1 MAISRYDIFISHK
14 HTEWPFARSLFTSL
28 TAKGY
33 SCWYDADGL
42 HSGNLEQ
49 IFQYIDNA
57 KDIIVI
63 INKGNFK
70 NAKTSQWQ
78 EDFFCREVEYALRA
92 KKNIIPIIL
101 TDAKYLPSTKELMP
115 PFKAIWQYKYLT
127 CLSSD
132 SYDGLVHYTLIKKGF
147 LNSAPQQSEY
157 IQLNQKEIVI
167 PKYKLYAYRF
177 LSFLLISLLSI
188 GVFLIKGK
196 EKPQNNY
203 IETSKNKDQ
212 MIQQIQQVLQKQDS
226 INAIIKEQQHSQ
238 DLQESRH
245 RTAEKDK

>member
-1 MAISRYDIFISHK
+1 MAIPRYDIFISHK

-28 TAKGY
+28 TSKGY

-70 NAKTSQWQ
+70 NAKNNQWQ
-78 EDFFCREVEYALRA
+78 DDFFCREVEYALRTN
-92 KKNIIPIIL
+92 KNIIPILL
-101 TDAKYLPSTKELMP
+101 TDAKYLPSTKELMS

-127 CLSSD
+127 CFSSD
-132 SYDGLVHYTLIKKGF
+132 SYDGLIHYTLVKKEF
-147 LNSAPQQSEY
+147 LNSVPQKSEY
-157 IQLNQKEIVI
+157 IQLDPKEIVV

-177 LSFLLISLLSI
+177 LSFVLITLFAI
-188 GVFLIKGK
+188 GFFLTNTK
-196 EKPQNNY
+196 EKYQQQNNY
-203 IETSKNKDQ
+203 IETSKSKDQ
-212 MIQQIQQVLQKQDS
+212 IIQQVLQNQDS
-226 INAIIKEQQHSQ
+226 ITAIIKEQQHFQ

-245 RTAEKDK
+245 RAAKRDF